1 MIKGMTGF
9 GSKQISTS
17 SVKML
22 IELRSINHRY
32 LDINFYLPS
41 GFACLEN
48 KITQII
54 KKDIKRG
61 RITVT
66 VKVIEKSSQ
75 AAVLNKDLVKR
86 YIQYAKMIERE
97 FGLKNDL
104 TLSDIINMP
113 GVLETKANL
122 VSAETVW
129 PALERGIK
137 SALFGL
143 LAMRRREG
151 RSLASD
157 VSKKLKEMIAL
168 VKDIRCRAEIVLK
181 EKRKLFTDEEFKSF
195 QKNIDVNEELCRLLH
210 YISEAKLLLKSV
222 SSVGKKLDFIAQE
235 MQRESNTIGSKL
247 QDKQVSSAVISIKS
261 KVEKIREQAQNI
273 E

>member
-9 GSKQISTS
+9 GSKEVSSS

-32 LDINFYLPS
+32 LDISFYLPS

-66 VKVIEKSSQ
+66 VKIIEKSSQ

-86 YIQYAKMIERE
+86 YIQYAKMMERE
-97 FGLKNDL
+97 FGLQNDL
-104 TLSDIINMP
+104 RLSDIMNMP
-113 GVLETKANL
+113 GVLETKINL
-122 VSAETVW
+122 VSTENIW

-137 SALFGL
+137 SALSGL
-143 LAMRRREG
+143 VAMRRREG
-151 RSLASD
+151 RALASD
-157 VSKKLKEMIAL
+157 VSAKLKEMIAL
-168 VKDIRCRAEIVLK
+168 IKQIKGRAETVLK
-181 EKRKLFTDEEFKSF
+181 EKRELFSDEEFKSF
-195 QKNIDVNEELCRLLH
+195 QKNIDVNEELARLTH
-210 YISEAKLLLKSV
+210 YISEAKLLLKSTN
-222 SSVGKKLDFIAQE
+222 SVGKKLDFIAQE
-235 MQRESNTIGSKL
+235 MQREANTIGSKL

-261 KVEKIREQAQNI
+261 KIEKIREQSQNI